1 MDGSDN
7 LLALYLKARM
17 PEVFSRAQDTRV
29 DVTVKHSL
37 EDARKKLISLGLP
50 PLEIE
55 GDYEETT
62 DSTKN

>member
-1 MDGSDN
+1 MDSSDN
-7 LLALYLKARM
+7 LLLAYLKARM

-37 EDARKKLISLGLP
+37 EDARKKLVSLGLP

-55 GDYEETT
+55 GDYDEVS
-62 DSTKN
+62 DGAKN